1 MLSQQKPSGQ
11 GYAPTL
17 SDEYFQLLTNQAI
30 YNAVAS
36 AGTTD
41 TLTAQQIMGG
51 IYVRSGGS
59 TSTTTTD
66 TAANIIAA
74 MGPNAFV
81 GQTALLFYV
90 NTNSATTTLAAG
102 TGVTLL
108 GTTTALTTATRV
120 YLFTATN
127 VTAGAQAVTVQGCF
141 AFTASTV

>member
-11 GYAPTL
+11 GYAPTFG
-17 SDEYFQLLTNQAI
+17 DELYQLLTNQAV
-30 YNAVAS
+30 YNTVAS

-51 IYVRSGGS
+51 IYVRSGGT

-66 TAANIIAA
+66 TATNIIAA

-81 GQTALLFYV
+81 GQTCLLFYA
-90 NTNSATTTLAAG
+90 NINSGTTTLAAG
-102 TGVTLL
+102 TGVSLL
-108 GTTTALTTATRV
+108 GTTTALTTACRV

-141 AFTASTV
+141 AFTAATA